1 MRWSNTGFAA
11 LSSTL
16 ILGIIHWKW
25 EKWTTR
31 LLGAERIT
39 GSHQKRWIACVTDI
53 QMDVLRRPYK
63 KCPIREKDIIWHE
76 RLISLW
82 SLSGVWVVWP
92 NGETSVQVSERRV
105 GGFFHLTWALPF
117 RALAFKSSLGFA
129 HFLFLSLLF
138 CSGGKYF
145 PPKWLYSSHM
155 RFIPS
160 RQLTKIQSAF
170 LAVISLFIFDDLV
183 DVILKS
189 LGIYHPIYVY
199 YMYT

>member
-1 MRWSNTGFAA
+1 MRKVNYQAPGGWENHRKPPEEMNCLCHGHSDGCSPKTLQKMPHKRERYNLTWKTNFIVITLWGLGCLTKWRN
-11 LSSTL
+11 LSSSQ
-16 ILGIIHWKW
+16 
-25 EKWTTR
+25 WT
-31 LLGAERIT
+31 E
-39 GSHQKRWIACVTDI
+39 SW
-53 QMDVLRRPYK
+53 
-63 KCPIREKDIIWHE
+63 
-76 RLISLW
+76 
-82 SLSGVWVVWP
+82 
-92 NGETSVQVSERRV
+92 
-105 GGFFHLTWALPF
+105 GFFHLTWALLF

-199 YMYT
+199 HMYT

>member
-1 MRWSNTGFAA
+1 MRKVNYQAPGGWENHRKPPEEMNGLCHGHSDGC
-11 LSSTL
+11 SPKTL
-16 ILGIIHWKW
+16 
-25 EKWTTR
+25 
-31 LLGAERIT
+31 
-39 GSHQKRWIACVTDI
+39 Q
-53 QMDVLRRPYK
+53 

-92 NGETSVQVSERRV
+92 NEETSVQVSERRV

-155 RFIPS
+155 KFIPS